1 MTAARVAAVIP
12 AYLEADTVGTVVDVV
27 KQSTL
32 VDDVVVVDND
42 GLGPTADAAVAHGA
56 RVVSCTE
63 RGKGQAMAAG
73 VAATDAEIVL
83 FLDADLIGLTVQH
96 VDRLVTA
103 VHDGTAM
110 AMGLFDRGGWQ
121 NWWFLNV
128 LPILTGQRA
137 LRREVWDELHPDDYR
152 GYKVE
157 ASLNSLCSN
166 LELPTAAFVCDGLW
180 HRTKEEKFEHPVV
193 GFAVKQAM
201 LLTAVWG
208 YASFRVRR
216 HLVRPLRRRAA
227 EVRQAGRHRF

>member
-1 MTAARVAAVIP
+1 MNGRVAAVIP
-12 AYLEADTVGTVVDVV
+12 AFLEADTVGTVVDVV

-32 VDDVVVVDND
+32 VDDIIVVDND
-42 GLGPTADAAVAHGA
+42 GKGPTADAALAHGA
-56 RVVSCTE
+56 RVVRCVE

-73 VAATDAEIVL
+73 VAATDADVVL
-83 FLDADLIGLTVQH
+83 FLDADLLGLTVHH

-103 VHDGTAM
+103 VHEGAGM
-110 AMGLFDRGGWQ
+110 AMGLFDRGLVQ

-137 LRREVWDELHPDDYR
+137 LRRDVWEELHPDDYR

-166 LELPTAAFVCDGLW
+166 LRITTAAFVCDDLW
-180 HRTKEEKFEHPVV
+180 HRTKEEKYRHPVA
-193 GFAVKQAM
+193 GFAVKQGM

-208 YASFRVRR
+208 YLSFRVRR
-216 HLVRPLRRRAA
+216 NVFRALRRRVE
-227 EVRQAGRHRF
+227 EVRRNGRARP